1 MFIGE
6 TGEQD
11 ETGEQGETRER
22 GETGEQSE
30 LGETGTPDALDRS
43 DASASP
49 YVPASSVD
57 HQLYQFCRCILSG
70 KLLSN
75 SYIKG

>member
-6 TGEQD
+6 TGEQ
-11 ETGEQGETRER
+11 
-22 GETGEQSE
+22 GETGER
-30 LGETGTPDALDRS
+30 GETGTPDALDRS

-70 KLLSN
+70 KLFPN